1 MSQIEKRPAI
11 HRDANPDKIIR
22 DLERHL
28 LDSFSH
34 LESGNKSAVLFSG
47 GVDSSL
53 AALLTKQHCKDT
65 LLITARCEDSHD
77 ASVSK
82 KAAKTMSLDFAEV
95 TIDSESVWEVIPD
108 IMRTIKKTDK
118 MNVEIAIPFFLAARE
133 AHRLGFEIMVSG
145 QGPDELFGGY
155 ARYERM
161 FIEDGSEA
169 VEAALWNDYSVT
181 DEANIQR
188 DRKVIEYHNLKPFF
202 PYLHPEFVAC
212 ALSIPAEMNIDPKK
226 KPARKLMF
234 RKLASAMGVPEHVA
248 MEQKRATQYSSGTSK
263 MLVQSMMEHIPTL
276 GSHSKRSVE
285 VHMDEILE
293 KINRQQSE
301 EE

>member
-1 MSQIEKRPAI
+1 MSQIAKRPAI
-11 HRDANPDKIIR
+11 HRNADPEKVIK
-22 DLERHL
+22 DLQSHL
-28 LDSFSH
+28 LSSFSY
-34 LESGNKSAVLFSG
+34 LENTSKSAVLFSG

-77 ASVSK
+77 ARVSK
-82 KAAKTMSLDFAEV
+82 RAAKAMSLDLVEA
-95 TIDSESVWEVIPD
+95 TIDSETVWEVIPEV
-108 IMRTIKKTDK
+108 TQLIKKTDR
-118 MNVEIAIPFFLAARE
+118 MNVEIAIPFFLAAQE
-133 AHRLGFEIMVSG
+133 AHRLGFGTMVSG

-161 FIEDGSEA
+161 FIESGSEA

-181 DEANIQR
+181 DEANIKR
-188 DRKVIEYHNLKPFF
+188 DRNVIEYHKLKPFF
-202 PYLHPEFVAC
+202 PYLHPEFAAC
-212 ALSIPAEMNIDPKK
+212 ALSIPAVMNIDPKK

-234 RKLASAMGVPEHVA
+234 RKLAAVMGVPKNVA

-263 MLVQSMMEHIPTL
+263 MLVQSIIEHIPTL
-276 GSHSKRSVE
+276 SKQSKRSVE

-293 KINRQQSE
+293 KINRQQSVE
-301 EE
+301 E